1 MTSARIDRVGCRLY
15 LDGRALDR
23 KGTPMEAQCE
33 ADDEILIDAKLAKD

>member
-1 MTSARIDRVGCRLY
+1 MTSARIVGVGCRLY

-33 ADDEILIDAKLAKD
+33 ADDEILIDAKLSKD